1 MCWLCDA
8 SKGMDP
14 EGDLDM
20 SITNCGH
27 DASWWNT
34 LGTSNPW
41 SVVPNFAK
49 ITGFEIGMV
58 MPDLLH
64 CWNLGVARY
73 MLASSLKIVLGE
85 RHVYPQSTLA
95 ERLAMASVSLRLFA
109 KQRQLPLRMKRIT
122 KKKMQWKSRCYPQMS
137 CSGYDAYVI
146 AIWLEHELQP
156 HSHMYSE
163 ILSMLWASNKAI
175 SLMYK
180 ADWFLTSDE
189 KRTLETVGGFFNQVY
204 MTMANKA
211 ISEHKLLWRVIPKH
225 HLLCHVFRSQRAV
238 NPARYS
244 TWMDEDFLKK
254 AGKVLGLTAVK
265 HAQQRLLER
274 WLMNVPHNLNEM
286 LKEMDTV

>member
-122 KKKMQWKSRCYPQMS
+122 KKKR
-137 CSGYDAYVI
+137 CSGSPG
-146 AIWLEHELQP
+146 AIHKCLVVAMMRMLLQSGWNMNYNHIRTCTP
-156 HSHMYSE
+156 RSFQCFGRRTK
-163 ILSMLWASNKAI
+163 LS
-175 SLMYK
+175 
-180 ADWFLTSDE
+180 
-189 KRTLETVGGFFNQVY
+189 V
-204 MTMANKA
+204 
-211 ISEHKLLWRVIPKH
+211 
-225 HLLCHVFRSQRAV
+225 
-238 NPARYS
+238 
-244 TWMDEDFLKK
+244 
-254 AGKVLGLTAVK
+254 
-265 HAQQRLLER
+265 
-274 WLMNVPHNLNEM
+274 
-286 LKEMDTV
+286 